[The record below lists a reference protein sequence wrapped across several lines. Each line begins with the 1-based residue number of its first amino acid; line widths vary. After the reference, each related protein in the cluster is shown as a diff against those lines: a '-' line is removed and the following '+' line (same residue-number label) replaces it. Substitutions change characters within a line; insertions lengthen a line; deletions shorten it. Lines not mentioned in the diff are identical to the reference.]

1 MDKKD
6 LIYILVIGILG
17 FLLVREF
24 NDNIILPQQDTQQ
37 ENFTETLPKM
47 GQ

>member
-6 LIYILVIGILG
+6 LIYIFIIGILV
-17 FLLVREF
+17 FLLIREF
-24 NDNIILPQQDTQQ
+24 NNNVILQQQDLQQ
-37 ENFTETLPKM
+37 DNFTETLPKM

>member
-1 MDKKD
+1 MGKKD
-6 LIYILVIGILG
+6 LIYIFVIGILG
-17 FLLVREF
+17 FLLIREF
-24 NDNIILPQQDTQQ
+24 NDNVTLPQLDTQQ

>member
-6 LIYILVIGILG
+6 LIYIFIIGILV
-17 FLLVREF
+17 FLLIREF
-24 NDNIILPQQDTQQ
+24 NNNVILQQQDKQQDT
-37 ENFTETLPKM
+37 FTETLPKM